1 MEKKIDERE
10 VVWDGPNNCMICEK
24 LIPTREM
31 PHFTNAAI
39 IGEDIKI
46 KGHATCIKNIE
57 RLIMVPNRQRMISK

>member
-10 VVWDGPNNCMICEK
+10 VVWDGPNSCMICEK
-24 LIPTREM
+24 LISAREI
-31 PHFTNAAI
+31 PHFTNVAI

-57 RLIMVPNRQRMISK
+57 QLTIVPKAGRG